1 MNLASLEHRLLHWLV
16 NHSRIA
22 FVLGLVIVL
31 IAAAGFGTLHLR
43 NDYRAFFSAGDR
55 LVERNDWLASRM
67 GNSRESAV
75 VLYVPA
81 SENVFDSLSLAQYQE
96 LANRASSLPH
106 VIKSRSLFD
115 LEKLVFLDGTTKLG
129 SVPVTR
135 GADLYSDEGLK
146 QFSADL
152 KALPTIDGRYVSRNR
167 NSALVVLQLD
177 LEHSTLSRHE
187 KLRELAASVSTL
199 QSELRRAVPRDRLY
213 LVGSTMFDYNSTE
226 VLRRDVKRLLPI
238 AIGITFLI
246 LWLIYRRVAP
256 SVLSLVAAFFP
267 VVATGG
273 LAAWLGFEFST
284 LSMSSL
290 MLVGTLAVADIL
302 HLANSYLMYTGP
314 GGRSDAALYSL
325 TKNFRAFMAVSFTTS
340 IGALALLFS
349 ASPPVRAM
357 GIILM
362 LGALIVL
369 ILAMLTMPFLLSLM
383 ATGGR
388 QDVRRVGAIMGLM
401 AEASARNANR
411 VIVFTALL
419 SIIAVIGLLQ
429 NRPGDSMSA
438 WFSKR
443 TEFRQGMDYLN
454 QGYMGLNSLTL
465 AMRTKETDR
474 DEVYEIPKIGPSLQ
488 EYRAL
493 SDRLEQGV
501 KGDWLSI
508 PAARDAWSDRALGKG
523 PNGFRVN
530 PLMLGDAP
538 PPSARSLSEAGLL
551 TQFEPG
557 KEDWAVSYFDPGP
570 IDSFAL
576 RDRASHV
583 ASISMATVPDRA
595 PEVLGIPLAFANLSI
610 ENFDGI
616 LLGTAIT
623 YLIITICLVASFGSL
638 RLGLLSL
645 IPNTAPILTIYAC
658 WGWLDGT
665 INMAAIG
672 VFSVAEGIVVDDTIH
687 LIMRYRHMKEQGF
700 QAVEAISAS
709 FKDVGGGVLATTLI
723 LTTGFLLLGQ
733 SDFLLTAQKA
743 SMVGATILVALLFD
757 LLVLPAILVKL
768 DRSPLGPPAPI
779 EHA

>member
-1 MNLASLEHRLLHWLV
+1 MNLAALETRLLGWLV
-16 NHSRIA
+16 RHSRLA
-22 FVLGLVIVL
+22 FALGLAVVC
-31 IAAAGFGTLHLR
+31 IAAMGFGSLHLR
-43 NDYRAFFSAGDR
+43 NDYRAFFATGDR

-75 VLYVPA
+75 LLYVPA
-81 SENVFDSLSLAQYQE
+81 NRNVFDSLSLAQYQE
-96 LANRASSLPH
+96 LSNRASTLPH
-106 VIKSRSLFD
+106 VIKARSLLD
-115 LEKLVFLDGTTKLG
+115 LEKLVIVDGARGLR

-146 QFSADL
+146 RFSDDIR
-152 KALPTIDGRYVSRNR
+152 ALPTIDGRYVSRTR
-167 NSALVVLQLD
+167 DSALVVLQLD
-177 LEHSTLSRHE
+177 LEQGVLSRHE
-187 KLRELAASVSTL
+187 KLRELAGSVSAL
-199 QSELRRAVPRDRLY
+199 QAELRKAVPGDRLF

-238 AIGITFLI
+238 AIALTFII
-246 LWLIYRRVAP
+246 LWFIYRRVAP
-256 SVLSLVAAFFP
+256 AILSLAAAFLP

-302 HLANSYLMYTGP
+302 HLANSYLMYAGP
-314 GGRSDAALYSL
+314 GGRAEAALYSL
-325 TKNFRAFMAVSFTTS
+325 TKNFRAFVAVSFTTS

-362 LGALIVL
+362 LGALVVL
-369 ILAMLTMPFLLSLM
+369 VLAMLTMPLLMSLM

-388 QDVRRVGAIMGLM
+388 QDVRKVGAVMGAM
-401 AEASARNANR
+401 AQASARNAGR
-411 VIVFTALL
+411 VIAFTALL
-419 SIIAVIGLLQ
+419 SIVAVAGLLQ

-465 AMRTKETDR
+465 AMRTKEADR
-474 DEVYEIPKIGPSLQ
+474 DEVYALPRIGASLMD
-488 EYRAL
+488 YRTL
-493 SDRLEQGV
+493 SDRLEHDI
-501 KGDWLSI
+501 KGNWLTI
-508 PAARDAWSDRALGKG
+508 PAARDAWIGRAHGAA
-523 PNGFRVN
+523 PNGFRVDAAV
-530 PLMLGDAP
+530 LGEAP

-557 KEDWAVSYFDPGP
+557 KQDWAVSYFDPGP

-576 RDRASHV
+576 RERAERIAAVS
-583 ASISMATVPDRA
+583 AATLPNRA
-595 PEVLGIPLAFANLSI
+595 PEVLGIPLAFANLSLQ
-610 ENFDGI
+610 NFDGI
-616 LLGTAIT
+616 LFGTAIT

-687 LIMRYRHMKEQGF
+687 LVMRYRHMKEQGLE
-700 QAVEAISAS
+700 AVDAISAS

-743 SMVGATILVALLFD
+743 SMVGATIFIALLFD

-768 DRSPLGPPAPI
+768 DR
-779 EHA
+779 